1 MFYNFV
7 LLVLALTGGT
17 QARSG
22 DLAQDLVPIEDALQS
37 GDLATASRMIDRSM
51 RQHPHDGS
59 LLNLRGVLHAQRHEL
74 PDARKDFAQA
84 VRLAP
89 DLTPAWQNLA
99 RACQMQIDR
108 DSSALSCAVD
118 AWERVSKLKPGDKE
132 ALDSLRPLLEK
143 IALADP
149 KNPAPLVELARV
161 TDAAKDY
168 ESALGYL
175 AHARDLQPNNPQIH
189 FLFAEVAMEMD
200 LVVQARASLDQALE
214 LDPNSPTYNYA
225 MGYVILQT
233 RDAATATG
241 YFQKFVAAQPDNPKG
256 HYALGI
262 AYYSSGDY
270 AKSKAEMQRV
280 ENDPNTAGGA
290 EYFLGRMARQEGDL
304 DGAAQHLRKSITLLP
319 DFAESHTEL
328 ARIWMEKGD
337 LTQAHTELDRAVQL
351 DPHSFQANMQLLV
364 VYRRTHDPRAAAQAE
379 LVKTLDEARSK
390 RAELAL
396 RTVEARPVVSSSE
409 SDRFV
414 SAMALVKSGDDE
426 KARAL
431 LAGLAT
437 EYPEKAIYTYWLGRI
452 DYDQRRYQEAVTKL
466 RKAAE
471 LDPKSARIQDSLG
484 NALDMQGLMDQ
495 ALATFQ
501 HSVELNRSDSHPSPW
516 PPHDLGYLLLRME
529 KFKEAEAALRESLR
543 YEPKMAQTHY
553 YLGRTLEKQ
562 EQNEGAIEEYKQAIS
577 GDKTSPD
584 ACYSLATLYRKLHR
598 DNEAADMFA
607 EYKRR
612 KRE

>member
-1 MFYNFV
+1 VFYLF
-7 LLVLALTGGT
+7 LLLLAGF
-17 QARSG
+17 QS
-22 DLAQDLVPIEDALQS
+22 DLVPIEDALQS
-37 GDLATASRMIDRSM
+37 GDLATASRLIDRAM
-51 RQHPHDGS
+51 RQNPNDGG
-59 LLNLRGVLHAQRHEL
+59 LLNLRGVLHAQQHEL
-74 PDARKDFAQA
+74 PEARKDFSEA

-89 DLTPAWQNLA
+89 NLTPAWQNLA
-99 RACQMQIDR
+99 RVCQMQIGQ

-118 AWERVSKLKPGDKE
+118 AWERVSHLTPGDKE

-143 IALADP
+143 VALADP

-161 TDAAKDY
+161 ADAAKDY
-168 ESALGYL
+168 EKALGYL
-175 AHARDLQPNNPQIH
+175 AHARDLQPNNAQIH
-189 FLFAEVAMEMD
+189 FLFAEIAMEMD
-200 LVVQARASLDQALE
+200 LIVQARASLDQALK
-214 LDPNSPTYNYA
+214 LDPNNPAYNYA

-233 RDAATATG
+233 RDAATAAG
-241 YFQKFVAAQPDNPKG
+241 YFQKFVATQPDNAKG

-262 AYYSSGDY
+262 AYYASGDY
-270 AKSKAEMQRV
+270 AKSKQEMQRV
-280 ENDPNTAGGA
+280 ENDPKTAGGA

-304 DGAAQHLRKSITLLP
+304 DSAAQHLGKSIALLP

-328 ARIWMEKGD
+328 ARIWMQQGD
-337 LTQAHTELDRAVQL
+337 LAKARTELNRAVQL
-351 DPHSFQANMQLLV
+351 DPQSFQANMQLLV

-379 LVKTLDEARSK
+379 TVKKLDESRSK

-396 RTVEARPVVSSSE
+396 RTVEARPVVSTSE

-414 SAMALVKSGDDE
+414 SAMALIKSGDDE

-431 LAGLAT
+431 LAGLSAD
-437 EYPEKAIYTYWLGRI
+437 YPEKPIYVYWLGRI

-471 LDPKSARIQDSLG
+471 LDPKSARIQDAIG
-484 NALDMQGLMDQ
+484 NALDMQGLRDQ

-501 HSVELNRSDSHPSPW
+501 HSAELNRSDPHPSPW

-529 KFKEAEAALRESLR
+529 RWKEAEAALRESLR
-543 YEPKMAQTHY
+543 YDSKMAQTHY

-562 EQNEGAIEEYKQAIS
+562 GQDEGAIAEYKQAVS
-577 GDKTSPD
+577 GDKTSSD

-598 DNEAADMFA
+598 DADAAAMFA
-607 EYKRR
+607 EYKKR
-612 KRE
+612 KGTEP